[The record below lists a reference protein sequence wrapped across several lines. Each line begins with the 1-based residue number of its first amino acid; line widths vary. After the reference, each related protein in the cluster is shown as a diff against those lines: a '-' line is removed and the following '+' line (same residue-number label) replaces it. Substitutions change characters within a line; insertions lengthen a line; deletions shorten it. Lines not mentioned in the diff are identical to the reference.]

1 MGILKTI
8 LAAYSGVLRTWSNS
22 AMQDRSTALRGPK
35 IQLEKHL
42 RVISV
47 LQWIL
52 SFLIMGAACTA
63 ALIYLFCTD
72 FWLIPALYTLWFIYD
87 WNTPKQAGRRASWVR
102 NWTIWTYFRDY
113 FPIRLVKTHNLSPSR
128 NYIFGYHPHGIFC
141 FGAFCNFGTDVN
153 GFLKEFPGIRPFVTT
168 LAGNF
173 WMPIVRDY
181 LMSVGICPVTRTTID
196 YILSQNGTGNAVVI
210 VVGGAAESLGCTP
223 GVNTVVLKNRK
234 GFVKVA
240 LQKGADLVPV
250 YSFGENEVY
259 RQLVFEEGS
268 QWRRLQEKAQ
278 KLLGFAPC
286 LFHGR
291 GLFSESWG
299 FMPYCKPI
307 TSVVGQPIT
316 VPKIENPS
324 KEVVDRYHTM
334 YMDSLRELFDK
345 YKTQFGLK
353 ESEVLMI
360 L

>member
-196 YILSQNGTGNAVVI
+196 YILSQNGT
-210 VVGGAAESLGCTP
+210 
-223 GVNTVVLKNRK
+223 VVLKNRK

-291 GLFSESWG
+291 GLFSPESWG